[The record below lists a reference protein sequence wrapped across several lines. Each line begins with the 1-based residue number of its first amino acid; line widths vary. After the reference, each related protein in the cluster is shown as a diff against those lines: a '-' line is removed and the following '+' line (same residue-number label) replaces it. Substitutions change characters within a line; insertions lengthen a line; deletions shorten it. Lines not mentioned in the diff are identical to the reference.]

1 MSTPDELLLLHDL
14 QVRIAGRSIVTG
26 LDLTVR
32 AGRITALVG
41 ESGSGKSM
49 TALATIGLQPRSA
62 QVGGSAL
69 LGGEEL
75 VGRSAQEMRRT
86 RSREIGMIF
95 QEPGQSLS
103 PVMKVATGFRHVL
116 AVREGI
122 RSRARAAARTREL
135 LASVGLPEPDRT
147 AASYPHELSG
157 GELQRVVIA
166 LALSGDPSLLIAD
179 EPTTALDVTVQRGI
193 LDLLVRLVDELEI
206 GVLLITH
213 DMGVVGEIADDVV
226 VLKDGD
232 VVETGPVRRVLAAPE
247 APYTQAL
254 LSAVP
259 RLSESLERV
268 SSTAADRPAAGGA
281 TADRPAADGDAEGT
295 AANSADGPGGEPA
308 ALADGPGGE
317 PAALADGPG
326 GEPAA
331 LPAEPGGE
339 PAALAAEP
347 LVVRVEGLSVEY
359 HRRGGSHRA
368 LEDVGMEIRRGE
380 IHGLVGES
388 GSGKSTWGKA
398 LAGLVPAQARTLE
411 LDGVDPR
418 TLGAAGRRAAY
429 ARVGLVFQDPAS
441 SLNPRRTVGW
451 SIGEPLQLA
460 GNVPGTEIARRVKH
474 ALDVVRLPA
483 SYTSRLPHEL
493 SGGQRQRVSI
503 ARALILEPALL
514 IADEPTSALDVTIQA
529 HVIEVLRD
537 AIEATRFACVFI
549 SHDLAVV
556 GSLADHVTVLRRGRA
571 VEQGT
576 AGEVLGDPQHE
587 YTRALL
593 ASVPDPAR
601 RLREGDGTAA

>member
-62 QVGGSAL
+62 QVSGSAR

-103 PVMKVATGFRHVL
+103 PVMKVSTGFRHVL

-135 LASVGLPEPDRT
+135 LTSVGLPDPDRT

-281 TADRPAADGDAEGT
+281 AADRLAADGDAEGT
-295 AANSADGPGGEPA
+295 AANSADGPGGELA
-308 ALADGPGGE
+308 ALADG
-317 PAALADGPG
+317 
-326 GEPAA
+326 
-331 LPAEPGGE
+331 PGGE

-347 LVVRVEGLSVEY
+347 LVVRVESLSVEY

-460 GNVPGTEIARRVKH
+460 GNVPRTEIARRVKH

>member
-1 MSTPDELLLLHDL
+1 MSTADELLILHDL
-14 QVRIAGRSIVTG
+14 QVSIAGRSIVAG

-49 TALATIGLQPRSA
+49 TALATIGLQPGSA
-62 QVGGSAL
+62 RVGGSAQL
-69 LGGEEL
+69 DGAEL
-75 VGRSAQEMRRT
+75 VGGSAQQMRQI
-86 RSREIGMIF
+86 RSGRIGMIF
-95 QEPGQSLS
+95 QEPGQALS
-103 PVMKVATGFRHVL
+103 PVMKVSTGFRHVL

-122 RSRARAAARTREL
+122 RSRARAAQRTREL
-135 LASVGLPEPDRT
+135 LVSVGLPDPDRT
-147 AASYPHELSG
+147 SASYPHELSG
-157 GELQRVVIA
+157 GEMQRVVIA
-166 LALSGDPSLLIAD
+166 LALSGDPALLIAD

-193 LDLLVRLVDELEI
+193 LELLVRIVRERGI
-206 GVLLITH
+206 GILLITH

-232 VVETGPVRRVLAAPE
+232 VVESGGVEQVLATPE
-247 APYTQAL
+247 APYTQDL
-254 LSAVP
+254 LAAVP
-259 RLSESLERV
+259 RLAESLER
-268 SSTAADRPAAGGA
+268 ADGGA
-281 TADRPAADGDAEGT
+281 VEERV
-295 AANSADGPGGEPA
+295 GEP
-308 ALADGPGGE
+308 P
-317 PAALADGPG
+317 
-326 GEPAA
+326 
-331 LPAEPGGE
+331 
-339 PAALAAEP
+339 
-347 LVVRVEGLSVEY
+347 VVRVEGLSVEY

-368 LEDVGMEIRRGE
+368 LEDVGMEICRGE

-411 LDGVDPR
+411 LDGFDPR
-418 TLGAAGRRAAY
+418 TLGAAQRRSAY

-460 GNVPGTEIARRVKH
+460 GGVPRTRIAQRVRE
-474 ALDVVRLPA
+474 ALEVVRLPA

-503 ARALILEPALL
+503 ARALILEPSLL

-556 GSLADHVTVLRRGRA
+556 GTLADRVTVLRTGKA

-576 AGEVLGDPQHE
+576 AREVLGNPQHE
-587 YTRALL
+587 YTRTLL
-593 ASVPDPAR
+593 ASVPDPGR
-601 RLREGDGTAA
+601 RLRGDRPAA

>member
-135 LASVGLPEPDRT
+135 LTSVGLPDPDRT

-281 TADRPAADGDAEGT
+281 AADRPAADGDVEGT

-317 PAALADGPG
+317 PAALA
-326 GEPAA
+326 
-331 LPAEPGGE
+331 
-339 PAALAAEP
+339 AEP
-347 LVVRVEGLSVEY
+347 LVVRVESLSVEY

-460 GNVPGTEIARRVKH
+460 GNVPRTEIARRVKR

>member
-62 QVGGSAL
+62 QVSGSAR

-103 PVMKVATGFRHVL
+103 PVMKVSTGFRHVL

-135 LASVGLPEPDRT
+135 LTSVGLPDPDRT

-317 PAALADGPG
+317 PAALA
-326 GEPAA
+326 
-331 LPAEPGGE
+331 
-339 PAALAAEP
+339 AEP
-347 LVVRVEGLSVEY
+347 LVVRVESLSVEY

-460 GNVPGTEIARRVKH
+460 GNVPRTEIARRVKH

>member
-62 QVGGSAL
+62 QVSGSAR

-103 PVMKVATGFRHVL
+103 PVMKVSTGFRHVL

-135 LASVGLPEPDRT
+135 LTSVGLPDPDRT

-317 PAALADGPG
+317 PAALA
-326 GEPAA
+326 
-331 LPAEPGGE
+331 
-339 PAALAAEP
+339 AEP

-460 GNVPGTEIARRVKH
+460 GNVPRTEIARRVKR

>member
-1 MSTPDELLLLHDL
+1 MSASPGVDELLVLDGLR
-14 QVRIAGRSIVTG
+14 VEIGGRAVVTG

-49 TALATIGLQPRSA
+49 TALATIGLQPRVA
-62 QVGGSAL
+62 AVHGSARL
-69 LGGEEL
+69 DGEEL
-75 VGRSAQEMRRT
+75 VGRSAQQMRRI
-86 RSREIGMIF
+86 RSGRIGMIF

-103 PVMKVATGFRHVL
+103 PVMKVSAVFRDVL
-116 AVREGI
+116 AVREDVRGATAV
-122 RSRARAAARTREL
+122 RRRTREL
-135 LASVGLPEPDRT
+135 LESVGLPDPART
-147 AASYPHELSG
+147 ARSYPHELSG

-166 LALSGDPSLLIAD
+166 LALSGDPALLIAD

-193 LDLLVRLVDELEI
+193 LDLLVRIVQEREI
-206 GVLLITH
+206 GILLITH

-232 VVETGPVRRVLAAPE
+232 AVEQGGFRRILSAPE
-247 APYTQAL
+247 EPYTREL
-254 LSAVP
+254 LAAVP
-259 RLSESLERV
+259 RLSESLERTGGQGSGRDV
-268 SSTAADRPAAGGA
+268 PAGC
-281 TADRPAADGDAEGT
+281 
-295 AANSADGPGGEPA
+295 
-308 ALADGPGGE
+308 
-317 PAALADGPG
+317 
-326 GEPAA
+326 
-331 LPAEPGGE
+331 AEPS
-339 PAALAAEP
+339 
-347 LVVRVEGLSVEY
+347 VVRVEGLSVEY
-359 HRRGGSHRA
+359 RRRGGSHLA
-368 LEDVGMEIRRGE
+368 LDDVGMEIRRGE

-398 LAGLVPAQARTLE
+398 LAGLVPVQARTLE

-418 TLGAAGRRAAY
+418 TLGAAERRAAY

-460 GNVPGTEIARRVKH
+460 GRSSRAEIGRRVAE
-474 ALDVVRLPA
+474 ALEAVRLPA
-483 SYTSRLPHEL
+483 SSASRLPHEL

-503 ARALILEPALL
+503 ARALILDPALL

-529 HVIEVLRD
+529 HVIDVLRE

-556 GSLADHVTVLRRGRA
+556 GSLADRVTVLRQGRA
-571 VEQGT
+571 VEQGS
-576 AGEVLGDPQHE
+576 AQQVLGAPRHE

-593 ASVPDPAR
+593 ASVPDPEQ
-601 RLREGDGTAA
+601 RLHESDRAA

>member
-1 MSTPDELLLLHDL
+1 MMSTPDELLLLHDL

-317 PAALADGPG
+317 PAALA
-326 GEPAA
+326 
-331 LPAEPGGE
+331 
-339 PAALAAEP
+339 AEP

-460 GNVPGTEIARRVKH
+460 GNVPRTEIARRVKR

>member
-62 QVGGSAL
+62 QVSGSAR

-103 PVMKVATGFRHVL
+103 PVMKVSTGFRHVL

-122 RSRARAAARTREL
+122 RSRARAETRMREL
-135 LASVGLPEPDRT
+135 LSSVGLPDPDRS

-166 LALSGDPSLLIAD
+166 LALSGDPALLIAD

-281 TADRPAADGDAEGT
+281 AADRPAADGDVEGT

-317 PAALADGPG
+317 PAALA
-326 GEPAA
+326 
-331 LPAEPGGE
+331 
-339 PAALAAEP
+339 AEP
-347 LVVRVEGLSVEY
+347 LVVRVESLSVEY

-460 GNVPGTEIARRVKH
+460 GNVPRTEIARRVKH

>member
-1 MSTPDELLLLHDL
+1 MSTADELLALRDL
-14 QVRIAGRSIVTG
+14 QVSIAGRSIVTG

-49 TALATIGLQPRSA
+49 TALSTIGLQPRSA
-62 QVGGSAL
+62 EVRGSARL
-69 LGGEEL
+69 DGAEL
-75 VGRSAQEMRRT
+75 VGRSPSEMRRI
-86 RSREIGMIF
+86 RSGQIGMIF

-103 PVMKVATGFRHVL
+103 PVMKVSTGFRHVL
-116 AVREGI
+116 AAREGI
-122 RSRARAAARTREL
+122 RSRARAESRMQEL
-135 LASVGLPEPDRT
+135 LSSVGLPDPDRS

-193 LDLLVRLVDELEI
+193 LDLLVRIVAERQI

-213 DMGVVGEIADDVV
+213 DMGVVGEIADEVV

-232 VVETGPVRRVLAAPE
+232 VVETGSVRQVLSAPE

-259 RLSESLERV
+259 RLAESLER
-268 SSTAADRPAAGGA
+268 ADGGA
-281 TADRPAADGDAEGT
+281 VPEWREGEH
-295 AANSADGPGGEPA
+295 P
-308 ALADGPGGE
+308 
-317 PAALADGPG
+317 
-326 GEPAA
+326 
-331 LPAEPGGE
+331 
-339 PAALAAEP
+339 
-347 LVVRVEGLSVEY
+347 VVRVEGLSVEY

-368 LEDVGMEIRRGE
+368 LDDVGMEIRRGE

-411 LDGVDPR
+411 IEGVDPR
-418 TLGAAGRRAAY
+418 TLGASQRRAAY

-460 GNVPGTEIARRVKH
+460 GGISRTDIARRVKR
-474 ALDVVRLPA
+474 ALEIVHLPA
-483 SYTSRLPHEL
+483 SYVSRLPHEL

-529 HVIEVLRD
+529 HVIDVLRD
-537 AIEATRFACVFI
+537 AIAETRFACVFI

-556 GSLADHVTVLRRGRA
+556 GSLADHVTVLRAGRA

-576 AGEVLGDPQHE
+576 AREVLGDPQHE

-593 ASVPDPAR
+593 ASVPDPER
-601 RLREGDGTAA
+601 RLREDGGEAA

>member
-62 QVGGSAL
+62 QVSGSAR

-135 LASVGLPEPDRT
+135 LTSVGLPDPDRT

-232 VVETGPVRRVLAAPE
+232 VVETGPVRRLLAAPE

-281 TADRPAADGDAEGT
+281 VADRPAADGDVEGT

-308 ALADGPGGE
+308 ALA
-317 PAALADGPG
+317 
-326 GEPAA
+326 
-331 LPAEPGGE
+331 
-339 PAALAAEP
+339 AEP
-347 LVVRVEGLSVEY
+347 LVVRVESLSVEY

-460 GNVPGTEIARRVKH
+460 GNVPRTEIARRVKH

>member
-62 QVGGSAL
+62 QVSGSAR

-103 PVMKVATGFRHVL
+103 PVMKVSTGFRHVL

-135 LASVGLPEPDRT
+135 LTSVGLPDPDRT

-281 TADRPAADGDAEGT
+281 AADRPAADGDVEGT

-308 ALADGPGGE
+308 ALADG
-317 PAALADGPG
+317 
-326 GEPAA
+326 
-331 LPAEPGGE
+331 PGGE

-460 GNVPGTEIARRVKH
+460 GNVPRTEIARRVKR

-601 RLREGDGTAA
+601 RLREGDRPAA

>member
-1 MSTPDELLLLHDL
+1 MSAPAGVDELLVLDGLR
-14 QVRIAGRSIVTG
+14 VEIGGRAVVTG

-49 TALATIGLQPRSA
+49 TALATIGLQPRVA
-62 QVGGSAL
+62 EVRGSARL
-69 LGGEEL
+69 SGEEL
-75 VGRSAQEMRRT
+75 VGRSAQQMRRI
-86 RSREIGMIF
+86 RSGRIGMVF

-103 PVMKVATGFRHVL
+103 PVMKVSAVFRDVL
-116 AVREGI
+116 AVREGVHGAAE
-122 RSRARAAARTREL
+122 ARRRTREL
-135 LASVGLPEPDRT
+135 LESVALPDPART
-147 AASYPHELSG
+147 ARSYPHELSG

-166 LALSGDPSLLIAD
+166 LALSGDPALLIAD
-179 EPTTALDVTVQRGI
+179 EPTTALDVTVQRDI
-193 LDLLVRLVDELEI
+193 LDLLVRIVQEREI

-232 VVETGPVRRVLAAPE
+232 AVEQGEFRRVLSAAE
-247 APYTQAL
+247 EPYTREL
-254 LSAVP
+254 LAAVP
-259 RLSESLERV
+259 RLSESLAR
-268 SSTAADRPAAGGA
+268 TAGRDPGQDVAAGDA
-281 TADRPAADGDAEGT
+281 PAGRG
-295 AANSADGPGGEPA
+295 
-308 ALADGPGGE
+308 
-317 PAALADGPG
+317 
-326 GEPAA
+326 
-331 LPAEPGGE
+331 AEP
-339 PAALAAEP
+339 P
-347 LVVRVEGLSVEY
+347 VVRVEGLSVEY
-359 HRRGGSHRA
+359 RRRGGSHLA
-368 LEDVGMEIRRGE
+368 LHDVGMEIRRGE

-398 LAGLVPAQARTLE
+398 LAGLVPVQARTLE

-418 TLGAAGRRAAY
+418 TLGAAERRAAY

-460 GNVPGTEIARRVKH
+460 GRSSRAEIDRRTAE
-474 ALDVVRLPA
+474 ALEAVRLPA
-483 SYTSRLPHEL
+483 SYASRLPHEL

-503 ARALILEPALL
+503 ARALILDPALL

-529 HVIEVLRD
+529 HVIDVLRE

-556 GSLADHVTVLRRGRA
+556 GSLADRVTVLRGGRA
-571 VEQGT
+571 VEQGS
-576 AGEVLGDPQHE
+576 AQQVLGAPQHE

-593 ASVPDPAR
+593 ASVPDPER
-601 RLREGDGTAA
+601 RLHGSDRAA

>member
-62 QVGGSAL
+62 QVSGSAR

-103 PVMKVATGFRHVL
+103 PVMKVSTGFRHVL

-135 LASVGLPEPDRT
+135 LTSVGLPDPDRT

-281 TADRPAADGDAEGT
+281 TADRPAADGDVEGT

-308 ALADGPGGE
+308 ALADG
-317 PAALADGPG
+317 
-326 GEPAA
+326 
-331 LPAEPGGE
+331 PGGE

-460 GNVPGTEIARRVKH
+460 GNVPRTEIARRVKH